1 MKKLILLIILMFSNS
16 LFSEENDIDE
26 KIKKF
31 ILDNPEIL
39 IQSLKNYSEDIEKKN
54 KSQIEQKINN
64 YNSEIF
70 DQNTKMYLGDND
82 AKITITEFFDYNC
95 SYCLKAHQEMNE
107 MLSEKANFKVILKH
121 LPILSKSSEK
131 FARLGIVLASRSRD
145 EFLEFHEF
153 TIKNAFSLKER
164 NLRDYFEKKKID
176 YNKLLNES
184 ENDNITKLIERDIFI
199 AKELEINGTPAFVI
213 NDEILTGWIGKSS
226 LRQLIDQQ

>member
-1 MKKLILLIILMFSNS
+1 MLILLVILMFSNP
-16 LFSEENDIDE
+16 LFSEDKDIDE

-31 ILDNPEIL
+31 ILNNPEIL
-39 IQSLKNYSEDIEKKN
+39 IKSLKNYSEDLEKKN
-54 KSQIEQKINN
+54 KSQIKDKINS

-70 DQNTKMYLGDND
+70 DQNTKMYLGDKD
-82 AKITITEFFDYNC
+82 AKISITEFFDYNC
-95 SYCLKAHQEMNE
+95 SYCLKAHQEMKE

-121 LPILSKSSEK
+121 LPILTKSSEK

-145 EFLEFHEF
+145 EFIEFHEF
-153 TIKNAFSLKER
+153 AIRNAFSLKESK
-164 NLRDYFEKKKID
+164 LKDYFEKKKID
-176 YNKLLNES
+176 YNKVMNELES
-184 ENDNITKLIERDIFI
+184 DNTTKLLERDIFI

>member
-1 MKKLILLIILMFSNS
+1 MFSNP
-16 LFSEENDIDE
+16 LFSEDKDIDE

-31 ILDNPEIL
+31 ILNNPEIL
-39 IQSLKNYSEDIEKKN
+39 IKSLKNYSEDLEKKN
-54 KSQIEQKINN
+54 KSQIKDKINS

-70 DQNTKMYLGDND
+70 DQNTKMYLGDKD
-82 AKITITEFFDYNC
+82 AKISITEFFDYNC
-95 SYCLKAHQEMNE
+95 SYCLKAHQEMKE

-121 LPILSKSSEK
+121 LPILTKSSEK

-145 EFLEFHEF
+145 EFIEFHEF
-153 TIKNAFSLKER
+153 AIRNAFSLKESK
-164 NLRDYFEKKKID
+164 LKDYFEKKKID
-176 YNKLLNES
+176 YDKVMNELESDNTTKLL
-184 ENDNITKLIERDIFI
+184 ERDIFI